1 MAPSLTDTGETQSD
15 WAASTPTKVG
25 INGFGRI
32 GRSVLR
38 ASLLRDDLSVVA
50 INHTCASID
59 DVIHEI
65 RYDSTHGP
73 VARLTGIGRLDVF
86 PINDH
91 TLSLGGRRVHL
102 FSTKDITQIPWAEVG
117 VEFVVESTGKFTS
130 SLLAKAH
137 IESGGARK
145 VLISA
150 PSKDSPTL
158 VYGVNSQDYLINR
171 PDVISCASCTTNCL
185 APIAKVLDGNFGVA
199 QALMTTVHASTRSQ
213 HVLDGYSKRD
223 RRAGRSVLGNVI
235 PTSTGAAKAVSK
247 VLPQLDGKL
256 TGLSL
261 RVPICNVS
269 LVDLTVNLEK
279 STSLAEIFEKFE
291 EASLGA
297 MKGVVQVEADE
308 LVSCDFQGNSHSAV
322 IDAKVCVELNSK
334 FFKILAWYDNE
345 WAYSV
350 RLLDMLAYMAKV
362 EYIRPE
368 I

>member
-1 MAPSLTDTGETQSD
+1 MRSKISSHLLTS
-15 WAASTPTKVG
+15 
-25 INGFGRI
+25 I

-38 ASLLRDDLSVVA
+38 ASLLRDDLSVIA

-65 RYDSTHGP
+65 CYDSTHGP

-102 FSTKDITQIPWAEVG
+102 FSTRDITQIPWAKVG

-130 SLLAKAH
+130 GLLAKAH

-185 APIAKVLDGNFGVA
+185 APIAKVLDGNFGIS

-223 RRAGRSVLGNVI
+223 RRAG
-235 PTSTGAAKAVSK
+235 K
-247 VLPQLDGKL
+247 V
-256 TGLSL
+256 
-261 RVPICNVS
+261 
-269 LVDLTVNLEK
+269 
-279 STSLAEIFEKFE
+279 
-291 EASLGA
+291 
-297 MKGVVQVEADE
+297 E
-308 LVSCDFQGNSHSAV
+308 LVETF
-322 IDAKVCVELNSK
+322 
-334 FFKILAWYDNE
+334 
-345 WAYSV
+345 SV
-350 RLLDMLAYMAKV
+350 D
-362 EYIRPE
+362 
-368 I
+368 